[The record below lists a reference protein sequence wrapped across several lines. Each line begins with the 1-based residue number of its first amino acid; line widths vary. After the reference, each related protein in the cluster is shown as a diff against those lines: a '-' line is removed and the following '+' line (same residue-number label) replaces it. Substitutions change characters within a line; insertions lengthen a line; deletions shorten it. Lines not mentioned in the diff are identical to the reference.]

1 MTMKLVK
8 FTFVTL
14 LYVAST
20 LAFAEV
26 PAKARV
32 CASCHG
38 AEGISNNPLWP
49 NLAGQK
55 PGYLEVQLEAFR
67 DGRRQN
73 AQMDLFAKGLSDADI
88 QSIAA
93 YYSQLPAKAAA
104 NGDADLVAVGENL
117 SAYCKS
123 CHGMS
128 GKPAAPV
135 WPNLAGQQSA
145 YLAKQLAAFKS
156 GERASPH
163 MQTVLARFGEKEFAA
178 LAAYYSQLEP

>member
-1 MTMKLVK
+1 MKLVK
-8 FTFVTL
+8 FTFAAFL
-14 LYVAST
+14 FVAST

-26 PAKARV
+26 PAKARA
-32 CASCHG
+32 CAACHG
-38 AEGISNNPLWP
+38 AEGVSNNSLWP

-55 PGYLEVQLEAFR
+55 PGYLAVQLAAFR

-73 AQMDLFAKGLSDADI
+73 AQMMPFAKGLSDADI
-88 QSIAA
+88 QTIAI
-93 YYSQLPAKAAA
+93 YYSQLPTKAAA
-104 NGDADLVAVGENL
+104 NGDAALVAAGENL

-123 CHGMS
+123 CHGMK
-128 GKPAAPV
+128 GKPAASV

-163 MQTVLARFGEKEFAA
+163 MQTVVARFGEKEFAA
-178 LAAYYSQLEP
+178 LAAYYSQLAP

>member
-1 MTMKLVK
+1 MKLVK
-8 FTFVTL
+8 FTFAAFL
-14 LYVAST
+14 FAAST
-20 LAFAEV
+20 LAFAEI

-38 AEGISNNPLWP
+38 AEGVSNNPIWP
-49 NLAGQK
+49 DLAGQK
-55 PGYLEVQLEAFR
+55 PDYLVVQLEAFR

-73 AQMDLFAKGLSDADI
+73 AQMIPFVNGLSDADI
-88 QSIAA
+88 QTIAT

-104 NGDADLVAVGENL
+104 NGDAALVAVGENL

-123 CHGMS
+123 CHGMQ
-128 GKPAAPV
+128 GKPAASV

-145 YLAKQLAAFKS
+145 YLAKQLTAFKS

-163 MQTVLARFGEKEFAA
+163 MQTVVARFGEKEFAA
-178 LAAYYSQLEP
+178 LAAYYSQLAP

>member
-1 MTMKLVK
+1 MRALK
-8 FTFVTL
+8 FTFTAVL
-14 LYVAST
+14 LVAAT
-20 LAFAEV
+20 FVFAEV
-26 PAKARV
+26 PAKARI

-38 AEGISNNPLWP
+38 AEGVSNNPIWP
-49 NLAGQK
+49 DLAGQK
-55 PGYLEVQLEAFR
+55 PGYLAVQLADFR

-73 AQMDLFAKGLSDADI
+73 PQMMPFVKGLSDADI
-88 QSIAA
+88 QTIAT

-104 NGDADLVAVGENL
+104 NGDAALVAAGENL

-145 YLAKQLAAFKS
+145 YLAKQLTAFKS

-163 MQTVLARFGEKEFAA
+163 MQTVVARFGEKEFAA
-178 LAAYYSQLEP
+178 LAAYYSQLAP